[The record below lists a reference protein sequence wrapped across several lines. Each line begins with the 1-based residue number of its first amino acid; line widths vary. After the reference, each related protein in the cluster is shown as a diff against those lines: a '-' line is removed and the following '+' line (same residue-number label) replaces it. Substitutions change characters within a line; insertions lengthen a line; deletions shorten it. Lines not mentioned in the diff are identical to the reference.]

1 MPAQFVEELNAEM
14 PHGYT
19 VDFVDTQA
27 FVRIANREK
36 ALCQSLNSPGR

>member
-1 MPAQFVEELNAEM
+1 MPALFVEELNAEM

-27 FVRIANREK
+27 FVQN
-36 ALCQSLNSPGR
+36 CQ